1 MPIDSTKALTAIF
14 DEIKDLAL
22 KMFVGVITFVP
33 IDGALGLIFK
43 YLSLI
48 LNIKDSNKDNNSPFF
63 LLRKSYEVISWIYH
77 NTNIYLTFLIL
88 SLFLYALGK
97 VIYILRQP
105 LILDK
110 IKGNYA
116 TFIRNY
122 APFSKDENDTKLFE
136 NLRESVIRKLKTD
149 KKFSNIIKEIGE
161 EYIENNDYF
170 LYLLLGKDYYS
181 PDIQKRNQEANE
193 ISFLGSSVIVLT
205 SLTSLFYFITIV
217 FHFKIPKLSN
227 NHYIN
232 IIMSGLII
240 AILYLLSLVLDP
252 ITKISEIS
260 KFSSLKKYLAEK
272 ILINLILTGL
282 IILIFLILM
291 EKSKIISSKLPPFL
305 LNIANIEQFTTLAV
319 VIVLYIILFA
329 RVISIQIAANR
340 YISRN
345 MRLYLNYLTNNS
357 NDKN

>member
-1 MPIDSTKALTAIF
+1 MPIDGTKALTAIF

-116 TFIRNY
+116 ILIRNY
-122 APFSKDENDTKLFE
+122 ALFNKDENDTKLFE
-136 NLRESVIRKLKTD
+136 NLRKSVVRKLKAD
-149 KKFSNIIKEIGE
+149 KKFSNVIREIGE

-170 LYLLLGKDYYS
+170 LYLLLGKDYYPS
-181 PDIQKRNQEANE
+181 DIQKRNQEANE

-205 SLTSLFYFITIV
+205 FLTSLFYLLKLPAIYPLIYCLLLSVLYPSFYLTLNFITR
-217 FHFKIPKLSN
+217 KIFPYK
-227 NHYIN
+227 
-232 IIMSGLII
+232 
-240 AILYLLSLVLDP
+240 YLL
-252 ITKISEIS
+252 
-260 KFSSLKKYLAEK
+260 EK
-272 ILINLILTGL
+272 VLINLI
-282 IILIFLILM
+282 
-291 EKSKIISSKLPPFL
+291 ISG
-305 LNIANIEQFTTLAV
+305 V
-319 VIVLYIILFA
+319 VILLVLSLPIFSDTEFFINFTIVTILSIILFV
-329 RVISIQIAANR
+329 RVITIQIAANR

-345 MRLYLNYLTNNS
+345 MRLYLNYLTDKSNN
-357 NDKN
+357 

>member
-1 MPIDSTKALTAIF
+1 MPIDGTKALTAIF

-43 YLSLI
+43 YLASI
-48 LNIKDSNKDNNSPFF
+48 LNMESNISPFF
-63 LLRKSYEVISWIYH
+63 LLKKSYKVIGWIYH

-88 SLFLYALGK
+88 SIFLYALGK

-110 IKGNYA
+110 IKDNYA
-116 TFIRNY
+116 L
-122 APFSKDENDTKLFE
+122 FSKDEDDAKLFD
-136 NLRESVIRKLKTD
+136 NLRKSVIRKLKTD
-149 KKFSNIIKEIGE
+149 KKFSNVISEIGE
-161 EYIENNDYF
+161 KYIENNDYF

-181 PDIQKRNQEANE
+181 SDIQKRNQEANE

-205 SLTSLFYFITIV
+205 FLTSLFYFITIV

-227 NHYIN
+227 NYYIN
-232 IIMSGLII
+232 IIISGLII

-260 KFSSLKKYLAEK
+260 KFSSLKKYSTEK
-272 ILINLILTGL
+272 VIINLILTGL

-291 EKSKIISSKLPPFL
+291 EKFKFFSSKISLSL
-305 LNIANIEQFTTLAV
+305 LDIGQFATL
-319 VIVLYIILFA
+319 VIVIMFYIILFV
-329 RVISIQIAANR
+329 RVISIQTATNR

-345 MRLYLNYLTNNS
+345 MRLYLNYLTNKS
-357 NDKN
+357 NDKI